1 MNLRWT
7 VLGLG
12 LLAAGC
18 VGPDVRGKV
27 VDGNGEPIAGAVVQ
41 SEGDRAMTDGD
52 GFFALQNIGWG
63 EYHNVTVTAPGYQT
77 RHQTVMAPKNFKSEV
92 IIQDFVLEPDPRSA
106 QGLRGGATTQP
117 AGMPR
122 RSPELQQQQSQQQ
135 QPPPEAGSGDDV
147 IIEQPWPEGQ
157 QRQPQPQ
164 QPPQSQP
171 TPR

>member
-7 VLGLG
+7 VLGLSV
-12 LLAAGC
+12 LVAGC

-27 VDGNGEPIAGAVVQ
+27 VDSSGEPIAGAVVQ
-41 SEGDRAMTDGD
+41 SQGDRAMTDGD

-63 EYHNVTVTAPGYQT
+63 EYHNVTVTAPGFQT

-106 QGLRGGATTQP
+106 EGLRGGATTRP

-122 RSPELQQQQSQQQ
+122 EQQQQQGLQGQQ
-135 QPPPEAGSGDDV
+135 QPPQGESGDV

-157 QRQPQPQ
+157 PRQQPQPS
-164 QPPQSQP
+164 PQSGS